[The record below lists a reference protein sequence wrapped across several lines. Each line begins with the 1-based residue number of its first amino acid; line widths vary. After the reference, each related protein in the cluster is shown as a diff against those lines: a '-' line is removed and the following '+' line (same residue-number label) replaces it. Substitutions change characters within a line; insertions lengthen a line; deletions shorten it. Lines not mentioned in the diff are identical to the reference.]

1 LKRNID
7 LDGAT
12 NFRDLGGYEA
22 SNGSKIK
29 KGLVFRSDHLSNL
42 TIEDINILKELGI
55 KTICDFR
62 SDVELIEN
70 PSLFNQNS
78 SPKLLHIPIKTLG
91 TQDLQEL
98 SSRENVTSE
107 ELANALQDH
116 YVLYVN
122 QHKEKYSQFLKNV
135 AFGDIPIVFH
145 CFAGKDRT
153 GYASLLLLGLMGVK
167 KDIII
172 EDYLLTNEYYK
183 GPTSGSNWN
192 DIVSDKIK
200 PLFEARTDYIN
211 AAFNEIESSYEKIED
226 FAVKEL
232 NIDLEVIDIIKDKIL
247 E

>member
-1 LKRNID
+1 MKRNID

-91 TQDLQEL
+91 TQDLQEY
-98 SSRENVTSE
+98 VIKHKIQVDAKIQ
-107 ELANALQDH
+107 ANLKPYNKQD
-116 YVLYVN
+116 
-122 QHKEKYSQFLKNV
+122 
-135 AFGDIPIVFH
+135 
-145 CFAGKDRT
+145 
-153 GYASLLLLGLMGVK
+153 
-167 KDIII
+167 
-172 EDYLLTNEYYK
+172 
-183 GPTSGSNWN
+183 W
-192 DIVSDKIK
+192 
-200 PLFEARTDYIN
+200 
-211 AAFNEIESSYEKIED
+211 
-226 FAVKEL
+226 
-232 NIDLEVIDIIKDKIL
+232 
-247 E
+247 